1 MKSLE
6 SLYTEHRTIEQ
17 MLIVLEAIAKR
28 LEEGETCRPR

>member
-6 SLYTEHRTIEQ
+6 SLSTEHRTIEQ

-28 LEEGETCRPR
+28 LEQGGDVPA